1 MLDAHSFDKP
11 YSHLEEDSRLPLG
24 DSILAS
30 WIRSICQTVRGYGL
44 DPGELMVKAGLDVA
58 MLTVPDARYPA
69 MNVRRFWEIIVA
81 ATRDDL
87 GGMRCGHEMQ
97 VATLHGLGLAIVTS
111 HSLAQVLELMKKLKA
126 QYQTAMVMITH
137 DLGIVAEIC
146 DYVAIMYAGEVVE
159 YGTREHIF
167 NSTAHPYTKGL
178 FACIPDIFTEQNELI
193 PINGLTPDPTDLP
206 QGCRFN
212 PRCPYA
218 TERCRQEHPENV
230 EIEPGHFVA
239 CHLINGGG
247 NENA

>member
-87 GGMRCGHEMQ
+87 VGMRCGHEMQ
-97 VATLHGLGLAIVTS
+97 VATCLLYTS
-111 HSLAQVLELMKKLKA
+111 PSPR
-126 QYQTAMVMITH
+126 
-137 DLGIVAEIC
+137 D
-146 DYVAIMYAGEVVE
+146 
-159 YGTREHIF
+159 
-167 NSTAHPYTKGL
+167 STSSRMPSSA
-178 FACIPDIFTEQNELI
+178 
-193 PINGLTPDPTDLP
+193 
-206 QGCRFN
+206 
-212 PRCPYA
+212 
-218 TERCRQEHPENV
+218 
-230 EIEPGHFVA
+230 
-239 CHLINGGG
+239 
-247 NENA
+247 